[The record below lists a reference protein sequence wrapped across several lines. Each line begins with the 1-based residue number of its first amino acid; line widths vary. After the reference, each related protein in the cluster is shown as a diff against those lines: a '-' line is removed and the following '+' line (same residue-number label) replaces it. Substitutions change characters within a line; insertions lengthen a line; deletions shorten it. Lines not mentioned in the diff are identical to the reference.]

1 MNWIEVMRDVRWRAT
16 LAAVALGAA
25 APALAA
31 DERAAAD
38 APPAASGAPAAPA
51 PTGAGAEA
59 KRVVYVPETVKAQL
73 REEIK
78 QEILTQAKQEGWAAP
93 NVVPGWVSRLKIGG
107 DVRGRFERSL
117 FGRNNAS
124 GGEFPDFNAINNG
137 NPFDVNFVDV
147 ANERYLNVDQDR
159 TRPRLRVRLG
169 VDADVT
175 EGFTAGLRLAS
186 GENASPVS
194 TNQTLGSDF
203 QRYQVWIDRA
213 FVRWEPVRGDASG
226 LAFSLGRFQNPF
238 FTTELLWSDSVNTD
252 GVAVQ
257 ARKDV
262 GGGLAPFVVAGA
274 FPLET
279 TLFNFPAER
288 TQKLPSRDKWLG
300 AGQVGLDWKLSPAL
314 RARVGGAFYY
324 FSQVEGKLS
333 GPCDT
338 NLKGITCDTDNTRPL
353 FAQKGNTYMALR
365 RPSDAAL
372 QAEVSG
378 TAPRYEFFGL
388 AARFR
393 EVVATGRLEYAIA
406 RPVLLTVEGEYAHN
420 AGFSA
425 KQASGVALNNRDRC
439 DASGNCAHYAGGA
452 NAYLGRV
459 MFGSPEQDKQWSW
472 SAHVALRRAESDAL
486 VDAFNDSDFGLGG
499 TNLKGYV
506 FGGSL
511 GLADGV
517 TTTARWMS
525 ANEIVGP
532 TYRVDVLQV
541 DLITRF

>member
-1 MNWIEVMRDVRWRAT
+1 MNWMEALRDVRWRAV
-16 LAAVALGAA
+16 LAAVALGAG
-25 APALAA
+25 APSLAA
-31 DERAAAD
+31 DDRPVAAD
-38 APPAASGAPAAPA
+38 APAASPAPPAPAQPD
-51 PTGAGAEA
+51 A
-59 KRVVYVPETVKAQL
+59 KRVFYVPETVKAQL
-73 REEIK
+73 RDEIK
-78 QEILTQAKQEGWAAP
+78 QEVLAQAKQEGWASP

-107 DVRGRFERSL
+107 DIRGRFERAL
-117 FGRNNAS
+117 FGRGNAN

-169 VDADVT
+169 VDADV
-175 EGFTAGLRLAS
+175 GSGVSAGLRLAS

-194 TNQTLGSDF
+194 TNQTLGSSF
-203 QRYQVWIDRA
+203 QRYQVWLDRA
-213 FVRWEPVRGDASG
+213 FLRWDPIRSETSG
-226 LAFSLGRFQNPF
+226 LAFTLGRFRNPF
-238 FTTELLWSDSVNTD
+238 FTTELLWSDSVNMD
-252 GVAVQ
+252 GFAVE
-257 ARKDV
+257 ARTDV
-262 GGGLAPFVVAGA
+262 GSGLAPFVVVGA

-300 AGQVGLDWKLSPAL
+300 AGQVGLDWKISPAL

-324 FSQVEGKLS
+324 FSKVEGELS
-333 GPCDT
+333 SPCDT
-338 NLKGITCDTDNTRPL
+338 HVKGITCDTDNTRPM

-365 RPSDAAL
+365 RPSDLAL

-388 AARFR
+388 AGRFR
-393 EVVATGRLEYAIA
+393 EVVATGRLEYAVA
-406 RPVLLTVEGEYAHN
+406 TPVLVTLDGELVHN

-425 KQASGVALNNRDRC
+425 KQMSGLALNNRDRC
-439 DASGNCAHYAGGA
+439 DSAGNCEHFAGGS
-452 NAYLGRV
+452 NGYIGRV
-459 MFGSPEQDKQWSW
+459 MISSPVQDRRWSW
-472 SAHVALRRAESDAL
+472 SGHVAYRRLESDAA
-486 VDAFNDSDFGLGG
+486 VDAFDDSDFGLGG
-499 TNLKGYV
+499 TNLKGVV

-511 GLADGV
+511 GLADDV
-517 TTTARWMS
+517 TLTARWMS
-525 ANEIVGP
+525 ADEIVGP